1 MTKGI
6 FSVYI
11 PKQKGGDNMG
21 VVLFCMFVFCSEFWD
36 WMKKF
41 K

>member
-1 MTKGI
+1 MKVGV
-6 FSVYI
+6 S
-11 PKQKGGDNMG
+11 MG

>member
-1 MTKGI
+1 MK
-6 FSVYI
+6 V
-11 PKQKGGDNMG
+11 GDVMG
-21 VVLFCMFVFCSEFWD
+21 VLLFCMFVFCSEFWD